1 MASGCILGD
10 CPICDELIFEDEIDF
25 DQYNNMVHR
34 RCLNFRNNNSK
45 TIHLLHQ
52 EIQRL
57 EKRIK
62 ELEEQNKSG
71 QMSLF

>member
-1 MASGCILGD
+1 MASGCILGE

-34 RCLNFRNNNSK
+34 RCLNLRNNNSK
-45 TIHLLHQ
+45 TIYLLHQ

-71 QMSLF
+71 QMTLF

>member
-1 MASGCILGD
+1 MASGCIVAE
-10 CPICDELIFEDEIDF
+10 CPICEDWVFEDELGF
-25 DQYNNMVHR
+25 DQYDNMVHR
-34 RCLNFRNNNSK
+34 RCLNLKNNNNK

-62 ELEEQNKSG
+62 ELEEQNKNG
-71 QMSLF
+71 QMTLF

>member
-1 MASGCILGD
+1 MASGCILGE

-25 DQYNNMVHR
+25 DHYNNMVYR
-34 RCLNFRNNNSK
+34 RCLNLRNNNRE

-71 QMSLF
+71 QMTLF

>member
-1 MASGCILGD
+1 MASGCILGE

-34 RCLNFRNNNSK
+34 RCLNSRNSNNK

-71 QMSLF
+71 QMTLF